1 MHNSI
6 IRSRIN
12 YGLRLTKM
20 SDTEN
25 KAGLDKQLQAQLQ
38 TLLPSLLPALTA
50 EEVGSLIPFLQEK
63 KLSAGHILMT
73 QGASDCEIYFLL
85 DGAFMVF
92 EKIRI
97 NGSPLV
103 LKTAEF
109 PGPCI
114 LGEVNILAE
123 GSRSATVVAKRPCQ
137 SWVLSEAK
145 FAEITSAN
153 PNLAIRLLKAFGAI
167 IYRRQKAFQHRVRGN
182 ILSDGHSV
190 EAAIH
195 KLGRYTGKVSR
206 ADKAVAE
213 RLFSADLDGENYT
226 T

>member
-1 MHNSI
+1 
-6 IRSRIN
+6 
-12 YGLRLTKM
+12 M

-25 KAGLDKQLQAQLQ
+25 NASRDNQLHVQLQA
-38 TLLPSLLPALTA
+38 LLPSLLPALSAA
-50 EEVGSLIPFLQEK
+50 EIGSLIPFLQEK

-73 QGASDCEIYFLL
+73 QGAPDCEIYFLL
-85 DGAFMVF
+85 DGAFVVF

-114 LGEVNILAE
+114 LGEVNSLTE
-123 GSRSATVVAKRPCQ
+123 GARSATVVAKQPCQ

-145 FAEITSAN
+145 FAEITRAN
-153 PNLAIRLLKAFGAI
+153 PQLAIRLLKVFGGI

-182 ILSDGHSV
+182 ILSDGQSI

-206 ADKAVAE
+206 ADTALAE
-213 RLFSADLDGENYT
+213 RLFSADLEGENYT

>member
-1 MHNSI
+1 
-6 IRSRIN
+6 
-12 YGLRLTKM
+12 M

-25 KAGLDKQLQAQLQ
+25 NASGDNQLQVQLQA
-38 TLLPSLLPALTA
+38 LLPSLLPALSAA
-50 EEVGSLIPFLQEK
+50 EIGSLIPFLQEK

-73 QGASDCEIYFLL
+73 QGAPDCEIYFLL
-85 DGAFMVF
+85 DGAFVVF

-114 LGEVNILAE
+114 LGEVNSLTE
-123 GSRSATVVAKRPCQ
+123 GARSATVVAKQPCQ

-145 FAEITSAN
+145 FAEITRAN
-153 PNLAIRLLKAFGAI
+153 PQLAIRLLKVFGGI

-182 ILSDGHSV
+182 ILSDGQSI

-195 KLGRYTGKVSR
+195 KLGRYTGKISR
-206 ADKAVAE
+206 ADTALAE
-213 RLFSADLDGENYT
+213 RLFSADLEGENYT